1 MSPITILQSAPA
13 DAPAWMLQCMTSVQ
27 RWSDR
32 HGYDYRTRGDDL
44 FDGVPQ
50 ALHLKLV
57 GRTPILADLARLDWI
72 TSVLRELG
80 GLAVWIDADTIVLD
94 AQWQLPLDTHT
105 FFGEECWIQEDDKT
119 HWRAYLSPHN
129 ALMGFSE
136 TSPVLPFLKYLSESI
151 IARADP
157 NFIAPQ
163 MIGPKLLK
171 ALHSLVDFRL
181 LPEAGA
187 LSPPLLA
194 EWVGTHGEA
203 VACYE
208 SAERPP
214 LAMANLCGSLTAES
228 DHRENIE
235 RLLQDERFQ

>member
-1 MSPITILQSAPA
+1 
-13 DAPAWMLQCMTSVQ
+13 MTSVQ
-27 RWSDR
+27 RWADR
-32 HGYDYRTRGDDL
+32 HGYDYRTCGDDL
-44 FDGVPQ
+44 FDNLPQ
-50 ALHLKLV
+50 ALHLKLS

-72 TSVLRELG
+72 TSVLRERG
-80 GLAVWIDADTIVLD
+80 GLAVWIDADTIVID

-105 FFGEECWIQEDDKT
+105 FFGEECWIQKDDKT
-119 HWRAYLSPHN
+119 RWRAYLSPHN

-157 NFIAPQ
+157 KFIAPQ

-171 ALHSLVDFRL
+171 ALHSLADFRL

-187 LSPPLLA
+187 LSPQLLA
-194 EWVGTHGEA
+194 EWVGTRGEA
-203 VACYE
+203 WACYE

-214 LAMANLCGSLTAES
+214 LAMANLCGSLTSVS

-235 RLLQDERFQ
+235 RLLQDQPFH

>member
-1 MSPITILQSAPA
+1 
-13 DAPAWMLQCMTSVQ
+13 MTSVR
-27 RWSDR
+27 RWAEL
-32 HGYDYRTRGDDL
+32 HGYEYRVEGDEL
-44 FDGVPQ
+44 FDTISPELRQ
-50 ALHLKLV
+50 KLA

-72 TSVLRELG
+72 TSVLHERG

-94 AQWQLPLDTHT
+94 ARWQLPLDTHT
-105 FFGEECWIQEDDKT
+105 FFGEECWIQKDDKT

-157 NFIAPQ
+157 QFIAPQ

-171 ALHSLVDFRL
+171 ALHSLADFRL

-194 EWVGTHGEA
+194 EWVGTPGEA
-203 VACYE
+203 WACYE
-208 SAERPP
+208 SAERLP
-214 LAMANLCGSLTAES
+214 LAMANLCGSLTSVS
-228 DHRENIE
+228 DHRKNIE
-235 RLLQDERFQ
+235 RLLQDQPFH

>member
-1 MSPITILQSAPA
+1 
-13 DAPAWMLQCMTSVQ
+13 MTSVKG
-27 RWSDR
+27 WADR
-32 HGYDYRTRGDDL
+32 HGYAYRTRGDDL
-44 FDGVPQ
+44 FENVPQ
-50 ALHLKLV
+50 TLHLKLA

-72 TSVLRELG
+72 TSVLHERG

-94 AQWQLPLDTHT
+94 VHWQLPLDAHT
-105 FFGEECWIQEDDKT
+105 FFGEECWIQKDDKK

-136 TSPVLPFLKYLSESI
+136 TSPVLPFLKYVSESI

-157 NFIAPQ
+157 KFIAPQ

-171 ALHSLVDFRL
+171 ALHSLADFRL

-187 LSPPLLA
+187 LSPLLLA

-203 VACYE
+203 LACYE

-214 LAMANLCGSLTAES
+214 LAMANLCGSLTSVS

-235 RLLQDERFQ
+235 RLLQHVRSH